1 MAAVAYV
8 FGSVVAFMASLIAFA
23 FTDASFGTSALIYL
37 GGSVLLGTL
46 IVVLG
51 KLRGL
56 FGARHEP
63 EAQTSF

>member
-8 FGSVVAFMASLIAFA
+8 FGSVVAFMASLIAFV
-23 FTDASFGTSALIYL
+23 FTDAGFGTSVMMYL
-37 GGSVLLGTL
+37 GGSILLGTL
-46 IVVLG
+46 IVVVG

-56 FGARHEP
+56 FGTRHEP